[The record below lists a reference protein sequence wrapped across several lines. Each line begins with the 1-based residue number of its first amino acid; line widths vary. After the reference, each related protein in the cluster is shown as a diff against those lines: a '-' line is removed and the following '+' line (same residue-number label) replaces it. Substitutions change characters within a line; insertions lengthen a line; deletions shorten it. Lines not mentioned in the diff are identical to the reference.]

1 MAILDRIN
9 TIEIHIP
16 SLCERGNDIVL
27 LSNYFLKRYACKY
40 EKDMRGLTW
49 ETQNEQLKYAWSENV
64 RELQHTI
71 ERASMRGR
79 LFIKA

>member
-1 MAILDRIN
+1 
-9 TIEIHIP
+9 
-16 SLCERGNDIVL
+16 
-27 LSNYFLKRYACKY
+27 
-40 EKDMRGLTW
+40 MRGLTW